1 MAANC
6 GFEPRY
12 TLQIT
17 GHVWFQLTTNGTH
30 CAES

>member
-1 MAANC
+1 VVEWTYDTEHMAANC

-17 GHVWFQLTTNGTH
+17 GHI
-30 CAES
+30 